1 MEDENKSFKSI
12 FKATFIFGGT
22 QIFQIFIQILR
33 SKIVALLL
41 GPTGI
46 GIISLLNVTVNLIG
60 SLTNFG
66 LQTIGVQEIAEANS
80 EYQGKSISETY
91 ILIKKLVWF
100 TGILGMVISIGFSP
114 LLSKI
119 TFGNYQY
126 TYAFVWLSI
135 SLLFNQLT
143 IGKLVILQGLRKL
156 KLLAKANLFGS
167 LSGLII
173 AFPLFYFFNKDGI
186 VFSIIS
192 YSILTYFFAWYFTR
206 TISFKHVNISNHNIF
221 LKGKKIL
228 SLGFIL
234 GISGLVTL
242 ITNYLFSI
250 FITKFGDFEQL
261 GFYSAGIAITT
272 NYTGLLF
279 SAIAIDYHPRLA
291 SLTDNSL
298 VKRVVN
304 QQAEIGLIILTPLIL
319 TFIVFGDFFIKLLYS
334 KSFLEIKPM
343 ICWILLGTFFKLFS
357 WSISFTFV
365 ARGMVKL
372 FFWNELAANI
382 YVLFF
387 SCFGFYFYGLN
398 GIGVAFLIS
407 FLVYSVQV
415 YFLAR
420 KQFNFSYDI
429 SFIKGFV
436 FQFGMAC
443 IAYFGLERIESK
455 YSYILGAFF
464 IITSLLYSL
473 WELDKKIQL
482 KSFFKLNRF

>member
-1 MEDENKSFKSI
+1 MEDENKSYKSI

-22 QIFQIFIQILR
+22 QFFQIFIQIFR

-41 GPTGI
+41 GPAGI
-46 GIISLLNVTVNLIG
+46 GVISLLNVTVNFIG

-66 LQTIGVQEIAEANS
+66 LQTIGVQEIAEANAGD
-80 EYQGKSISETY
+80 QGKSISETY
-91 ILIKKLVWF
+91 TIIRKLVWF

-143 IGKLVILQGLRKL
+143 IGKLVILQGLQKL
-156 KLLAKANLFGS
+156 KLLAKANLLGS

-173 AFPLFYFFNKDGI
+173 AFPLFYYFNKDGI
-186 VFSIIS
+186 VLSIIS
-192 YSILTYFFAWYFTR
+192 YSILTYFFAWFYTK
-206 TISFKHVNISNHNIF
+206 TISLNQINISSYEIF

-242 ITNYLFSI
+242 FTNYLFSI
-250 FITKFGDFEQL
+250 FITKFGNFEQL

-279 SAIAIDYHPRLA
+279 SAIAIDYHPRLV
-291 SLTDNSL
+291 SLSDNSL
-298 VKRVVN
+298 VKRTVN

-319 TFIVFGDFFIKLLYS
+319 TFIVFGDFFIELLYS
-334 KSFLEIKPM
+334 KIFLQIKPM

-398 GIGVAFLIS
+398 GIGVAFLTS
-407 FLVYSVQV
+407 FLVYSIQV
-415 YFLAR
+415 YFLA
-420 KQFNFSYDI
+420 KKHFNFSYNI
-429 SFIKGFV
+429 SFIKAFV
-436 FQFGMAC
+436 IQLGAAC
-443 IAYFGLERIESK
+443 IAYFCLESIESK
-455 YSYILGAFF
+455 YSYIIGVFF
-464 IITSLLYSL
+464 IITSIFFSL
-473 WELDKKIQL
+473 WKLDKKIQFRSYF
-482 KSFFKLNRF
+482 KSN